1 MLKFDSM
8 WGLEIGV
15 CWKWFWMVG
24 GKVGYLEW
32 ILGFRYELNI
42 ISK

>member
-1 MLKFDSM
+1 MLEVILN
-8 WGLEIGV
+8 G
-15 CWKWFWMVG
+15 G